1 MFISRKFVGFFLV
14 GLSVLL
20 ASQSVSAAP
29 KMCGAKKIKEV
40 LQPATT
46 KKKSVRVNCHLSL
59 KESDV
64 VTKQLLLKGPAAS
77 GVRVNCNNATLDGRG
92 VNKGADMIR
101 VYSSKVDDK
110 WQRPENIQ
118 IRGCKIYGSARI
130 YGMAKNGEGKHLRAS
145 SKSLGHIQRAQQAAP
160 KNIIFD
166 RMQFIGQGR
175 IPLYF
180 SPGVSFSRVTNSVF
194 SGTSVST
201 VIYLDAESYGNVIQG
216 NKITTKTK
224 KRELIAID
232 GSAGNKIMNNYLM
245 NADRGGIY
253 LYRNCGEKGTVRHQ
267 TPHKNQITN
276 NAFQYRAGWYVNPS
290 IWLGSRQGR
299 RFHCRED
306 RGYRFGSSVSNRDFA
321 QNNIIQNNQFVGME
335 PNAVIQVSDQP
346 NNIANNRR
354 VYQQTVYRPPT
365 VANVARANNAAQSK
379 KAKAPKKII
388 WKSAT
393 PKPFEELP
401 FGCAVTGSNSGCNGT
416 VSCPSGKRIKSVK
429 VACNLEGGKVS
440 LRHVNA
446 VPWNTTWILKP
457 SDRVWD
463 GVCQIANTEARSGQ
477 VKLSSLQGRSGFNY
491 HCRERDR
498 NGGDC
503 DMKGLV
509 KCQ

>member
-1 MFISRKFVGFFLV
+1 MFISKKFFAFLLV

-20 ASQSVSAAP
+20 ASQSVYAAP
-29 KMCGAKKIKEV
+29 KACSAKKMKEV

-46 KKKSVRVNCHLSL
+46 KKKSVKVNCHLSL
-59 KESDV
+59 KKSDV
-64 VTKQLLLKGPAAS
+64 VTKRLLLKGPAAS

-92 VNKGADMIR
+92 INKGTDMIR
-101 VYSSKVDDK
+101 VYSAKVGDK

-118 IRGCKIYGSARI
+118 IRGCKVYGSARI
-130 YGMAKNGEGKHLRAS
+130 YGMAKNGEGKHLRVS
-145 SKSLGHIQRAQQAAP
+145 SKSLGHTQRAQQAAP
-160 KNIIFD
+160 KNITFD
-166 RMQFIGQGR
+166 RMQFIGHGR

-194 SGTSVST
+194 SGSSIST

-216 NKITTKTK
+216 NKITTKTN

-232 GSAGNKIMNNYLM
+232 GSAGNKVVNNYLM
-245 NADRGGIY
+245 NAERGGIY
-253 LYRNCGEKGTVRHQ
+253 LYRNCGEKGTIRHQ

-276 NAFQYRAGWYVNPS
+276 NAFQYKAGWYVNPS

-306 RGYRFGSSVSNRDFA
+306 RGYRFGSSISNRDFA
-321 QNNIIQNNQFVGME
+321 QNNIIQNNQFVGLE
-335 PNAVIQVSDQP
+335 PNTAIQVSDQP
-346 NNIANNRR
+346 NNIANNRK
-354 VYQQTVYRPPT
+354 VYQQTAYRPPAPLH
-365 VANVARANNAAQSK
+365 VAQTK
-379 KAKAPKKII
+379 KVKAPKKII
-388 WKSAT
+388 WKSSAPT
-393 PKPFEELP
+393 AVKELP
-401 FGCAVTGSNSGCNGT
+401 FGCAVTGNNRGCTGAI
-416 VSCPSGKRIKSVK
+416 SCPSGKKIKSVK

-463 GVCQIANTEARSGQ
+463 GVCRVANVEARSGQ
-477 VKLSSLQGRSGFNY
+477 VKLSSLRGQTGFNY
-491 HCRERDR
+491 HCRERDN

-503 DMKGLV
+503 DMKGLIQ
-509 KCQ
+509 CQ